1 MSMSISFHKVAA
13 DQSRY
18 GSAALN
24 KNNDTNDED
33 GKLKYDDIDKEIS
46 ELQDQKQNLEDQIR
60 RLSGTAKSQEEN
72 KDLISELKSQVEILD
87 SEIEEKKAEKIKKST
102 NSSDNSK
109 KAEQDD
115 KGGKTV
121 KNINNN
127 LNIDDEKQAALNSN
141 MVIFSQEVSN
151 YKQFNTLNHIRKSL
165 KAEAVITRDEARMD
179 GLRNRAG
186 DAKKYMKAAQ
196 DDLAARKLDSRI
208 SEKIKDIDKDNNKIK
223 NNIKDSDSEKQ
234 ADKEKESQI
243 DVLV

>member
-1 MSMSISFHKVAA
+1 MSISFHKVAA
-13 DQSRY
+13 DQNRY

-24 KNNDTNDED
+24 KKNDTNDED
-33 GKLKYDDIDKEIS
+33 GKLKYDDADKEIS

-60 RLSGTAKSQEEN
+60 KLSGTAKSQEEN

-102 NSSDNSK
+102 NTSDNSK

-121 KNINNN
+121 KNINNYSN
-127 LNIDDEKQAALNSN
+127 NDDENQAVLSSN

-151 YKQFNTLNHIRKSL
+151 YKQFNTLNNMRKSL
-165 KAEAVITRDEARMD
+165 KAKAVITRNEARMD

-186 DAKKYMKAAQ
+186 DAKKYKEAAQ
-196 DDLAARKLDSRI
+196 DDVAARKLDSRI
-208 SEKIKDIDKDNNKIK
+208 SEKVKDIDKDNKKIK
-223 NNIKDSDSEKQ
+223 NNIKDSDSEDQ
-234 ADKEKESQI
+234 SDKGKESQI